1 VTIENCVFINNV
13 NDSDRTDLPDA
24 GGIGIISFYGTILL
38 RNNIFY
44 GNTGPDVGGAYIQ
57 NGADETVILTNNTF
71 YDNEV
76 TGESGYNSVLIEA
89 YDTPVN
95 LYNNI
100 VWKEESND
108 RSELSVDNGQGVVNF
123 YNNDIKSGFI
133 AGNIVNTDNNI
144 SLNPL
149 LENPGSGDFYLQAGS
164 PCRNTGYNSAPG
176 IPDKDFEGQPR
187 IMESTVDMGADE
199 YEELSPAKIPALNEW
214 GMIAFILLAAFA
226 AIGFMRK
233 QNHHYYESWIVQ
245 QAQMIY

>member
-1 VTIENCVFINNV
+1 MTVENCIFRNNANV
-13 NDSDRTDLPDA
+13 TDRTDLPDA

-76 TGESGYNSVLIEA
+76 TGESGYNSAVIEA

-95 LYNNI
+95 IYNNI
-100 VWKEESND
+100 MWSEESND
-108 RSELSVDNGQGVVNF
+108 RDELSVDNEQGIVNF
-123 YNNDIKSGFI
+123 YNNDFTATIFGTI
-133 AGNIVNTDNNI
+133 LNYDNNI

-149 LENPGSGDFYLQAGS
+149 LENPGSGDFHLQAGS
-164 PCRNTGYNSAPG
+164 PCRNTGYNNAPD
-176 IPDKDFEGQPR
+176 IPDSDFEGQPR

-199 YEELSPAKIPALNEW
+199 YEDLNPAKIPAMNEW
-214 GMIAFILLAAFA
+214 GMIAFMALAAFV
-226 AIGFMRK
+226 AIGFMKK
-233 QNHHYYESWIVQ
+233 QRNTE
-245 QAQMIY
+245 